1 MTYQT
6 SINHTLKR
14 SGTTLPSAIP
24 DERLYFAGLKKP
36 QMLPETMLRNTLKDD
51 IINFITDNPLVAF
64 GGSVATGMGLYYGT
78 KAKIV
83 TPLPSR
89 ASEHYADA
97 VKSVMGGVAGLV
109 AGSGIIKYITQEPL
123 EVENLRRDI
132 QSLEKAKRNAKKH
145 KKAPQNLKP
154 IMNLQKKSE
163 NYDIDMTKLFQN

>member
-14 SGTTLPSAIP
+14 SGATLPSAIP

-36 QMLPETMLRNTLKDD
+36 SMLPESMPRNTLKDD
-51 IINFITDNPLVAF
+51 IINFVTDNPLVAL
-64 GGSVATGMGLYYGT
+64 GGTVAAGMGLYYGT
-78 KAKIV
+78 KTKAVIV
-83 TPLPSR
+83 PPPSV
-89 ASEHYADA
+89 SEHYADA

-109 AGSGIIKYITQEPL
+109 AGSGVIKYMAQEPL

-132 QSLEKAKRNAKKH
+132 KSLEKAKKIAKSYKTTP
-145 KKAPQNLKP
+145 KKLMP
-154 IMNLQKKSE
+154 IINTQKKSE